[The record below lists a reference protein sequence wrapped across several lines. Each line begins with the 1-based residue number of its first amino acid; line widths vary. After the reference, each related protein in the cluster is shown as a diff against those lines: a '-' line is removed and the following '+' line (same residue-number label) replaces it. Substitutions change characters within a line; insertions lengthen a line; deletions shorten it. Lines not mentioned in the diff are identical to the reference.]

1 MDLAT
6 LWIPSQHDDHLR
18 AGYRDALLRG
28 GWRVGPWRRV
38 ALTAL
43 REGLT
48 HACLPTAA
56 GTFFVPPHP
65 FDLAA
70 LTASLSARVRGA
82 MLTVDDDAL
91 RVFSEGQERERF
103 ARWGSDPAAVA
114 RALGV
119 AVEQVAL
126 LLDPSEADERSSA
139 GASGAERDGAA
150 WELTSLRLMP

>member
-28 GWRVGPWRRV
+28 GWRVSAWRRV
-38 ALTAL
+38 AITAL

-70 LTASLSARVRGA
+70 LTASLSERVRGA

-91 RVFSEGQERERF
+91 RVFAEGEERERF
-103 ARWGSDPAAVA
+103 ARWGSDPSAVA

-119 AVEQVAL
+119 EVEQVAL
-126 LLDPSEADERSSA
+126 LLDPAPSDEVANTNTPSA
-139 GASGAERDGAA
+139 ARAGAA
-150 WELTSLRLMP
+150 WELTSLRLID